1 MSPSY
6 DGITVISTLALKGA
20 LEAAAPGLNAEF
32 HATQAL
38 LPLIAA
44 GQVAD
49 VLILTAE
56 GIDQVEATGKLVP
69 GSKRVLGT
77 SSVGLAVKA
86 GAAKPAIG
94 TVAQLTASLLAAASV
109 GHSAQGASGLYFA
122 GLLGLSSKTI
132 STNAAAQAKNG
143 ISVTTTSTAISPLDT
158 VVKPFTVFNVDGL
171 KVGVIGMANLS
182 SLTSIFDQPNS
193 VGVTPLNTV
202 ETAQFYVDLLRP
214 MVDVVV
220 VVSVS
225 RVLMRRWSSC
235 SRVSSVICT
244 WRSSAICRSRSAR
257 APLSA
262 ATTADEAVAAMKDD
276 VQSGAEAMQAAKSA
290 AAAAGLT
297 DCAKSDAESIGSVVV
312 LIRSEVIRLVVQH
325 VPATLPLKQQVD
337 EADQEAVDCRR
348 LKLLQTSRILL
359 QQRPA

>member
-38 LPLIAA
+38 LPLIAG

-86 GAAKPAIG
+86 GAPKPAIG

-122 GLLGLSSKTI
+122 GLLDKLAVADKLKKRVVVEKGPVAVGIANGEIELGAQMLCELSPVPGIDIVGALPTEVGATYAFS
-132 STNAAAQAKNG
+132 AAIMAGAKNPEG
-143 ISVTTTSTAISPLDT
+143 ARDFLDT
-158 VVKPFTVFNVDGL
+158 FMRTDAVK
-171 KVGVIGMANLS
+171 
-182 SLTSIFDQPNS
+182 
-193 VGVTPLNTV
+193 
-202 ETAQFYVDLLRP
+202 
-214 MVDVVV
+214 
-220 VVSVS
+220 
-225 RVLMRRWSSC
+225 
-235 SRVSSVICT
+235 
-244 WRSSAICRSRSAR
+244 
-257 APLSA
+257 
-262 ATTADEAVAAMKDD
+262 AAMRSFYFDP
-276 VQSGAEAMQAAKSA
+276 AE
-290 AAAAGLT
+290 
-297 DCAKSDAESIGSVVV
+297 
-312 LIRSEVIRLVVQH
+312 
-325 VPATLPLKQQVD
+325 
-337 EADQEAVDCRR
+337 
-348 LKLLQTSRILL
+348 
-359 QQRPA
+359 